1 MTVEVSYIILR
12 NFCVLTA
19 MLLIIRNVAWCGELF
34 RVYITGGDT
43 EPAIYRVHTTPEWLV
58 RAGSVLMALV
68 ALFALLLAT
77 LDRIV
82 TWMHPTPWTIYGAF
96 MSLVCIET
104 LLVWRLLYFAPKK
117 HFMGASITCLFI
129 LSFVIEAAR

>member
-1 MTVEVSYIILR
+1 MTVEAAYVILR

-19 MLLIIRNVAWCGELF
+19 MILLIRNVAWCGELF
-34 RVYITGGDT
+34 RVYIMGGDP
-43 EPAIYRVHTTPEWLV
+43 EPSLTRIHTTPEWVV
-58 RAGSVLMALV
+58 RSGSVLIALV

-82 TWMHPTPWTIYGAF
+82 TWMPPTPWTIYSAF
-96 MSLVCIET
+96 MFLVSLET
-104 LLVWRLLYFAPKK
+104 LMVWRLLYFAQKK
-117 HFMGASITCLFI
+117 HLMGASIACLFI